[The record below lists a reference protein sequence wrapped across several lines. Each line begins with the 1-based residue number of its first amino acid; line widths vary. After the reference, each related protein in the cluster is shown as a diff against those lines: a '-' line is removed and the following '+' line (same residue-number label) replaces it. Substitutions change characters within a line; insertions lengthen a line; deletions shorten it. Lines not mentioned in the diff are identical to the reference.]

1 MLYLGKTGQWQFSA
15 KNLARRKSQ
24 RRCGIQ
30 SPHTV
35 REKSKL
41 SDFLKRKENG
51 CFLPMP
57 KGRSIRSLVFDDGV
71 YPYVYNMAAVAGM
84 RVRENGETY
93 VCTRDIDPLLYPPS
107 QVAAHFTKE

>member
-57 KGRSIRSLVFDDGV
+57 KGRGIRSLVFDDSQIIDALTDIFDKEELDELG
-71 YPYVYNMAAVAGM
+71 YADFIKDYFAG
-84 RVRENGETY
+84 
-93 VCTRDIDPLLYPPS
+93 D
-107 QVAAHFTKE
+107 